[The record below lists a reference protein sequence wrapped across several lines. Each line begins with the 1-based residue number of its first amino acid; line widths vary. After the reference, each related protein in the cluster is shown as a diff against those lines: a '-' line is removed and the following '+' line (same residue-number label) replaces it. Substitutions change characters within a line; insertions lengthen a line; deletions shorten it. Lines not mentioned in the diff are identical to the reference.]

1 MKNTASSYGT
11 VIAPQTFRIER
22 LLPGPIERVW
32 SYLTESE
39 KRKKWLAAGPMELH
53 LGGKVELEFHN
64 SDLSPKFE
72 PIPEKYR
79 QYEGACMTGKI
90 TVIDPPRKLSFT
102 WGEESGL
109 DSEVTFE
116 LETHGS
122 DVRLT
127 LTHVRLTTREL
138 LISVAGGWHAHL
150 DILADTLRGD
160 EPQPFW
166 STHAK
171 LEDDYEQRIG

>member
-1 MKNTASSYGT
+1 MKSTASSYGT

-22 LLPGPIERVW
+22 LLPGPIDRVW

-64 SDLSPKFE
+64 SELSPKFE
-72 PIPEKYR
+72 PTPEKYKP
-79 QYEGACMTGKI
+79 YEGACMTGKI
-90 TVIDPPRKLSFT
+90 TAIDPPRKLSFT
-102 WGEESGL
+102 WGEESAL

-116 LETHGS
+116 LQPRGTEIMLTVTHR
-122 DVRLT
+122 RLG
-127 LTHVRLTTREL
+127 TRDL
-138 LISVAGGWHAHL
+138 LLSVAGGWHAHL
-150 DILADTLRGD
+150 DVLVDVLGGD
-160 EPQPFW
+160 EPLPFW

-171 LEDDYEQRIG
+171 LEDDYERRIG